1 MGTDWF
7 IKAEC
12 PRPDKEAKDKEEHIK
27 ACSRCPFVIW
37 EKPESVAGF
46 MSSMCGVRVGS
57 IGMAADLDDIGQKL
71 TGIPYFTK
79 VESSASMKLNILQQ
93 IKEYSQRN
101 GWDIDGFSQQDTL
114 EHLDSLIEFCKRAE
128 EKRLNIAVWA

>member
-57 IGMAADLDDIGQKL
+57 ICMAAALDDMGERL
-71 TGIPYFTK
+71 TGIPRFTK
-79 VESSASMKLNILQQ
+79 KEARPSEQLAILEK
-93 IKEYSQRN
+93 IKSCTKQD
-101 GWDIDGFSQQDTL
+101 GWRLQGFSHEETL
-114 EHLDSLIEFCKRAE
+114 ERLDKLIEFCKRAE
-128 EKRLNIAVWA
+128 KKELSIHTWA

>member
-12 PRPDKEAKDKEEHIK
+12 PRPDKEGKDKEEHIK
-27 ACSRCPFVIW
+27 ACSWCPFVIW
-37 EKPESVAGF
+37 QNPESVAMF

-71 TGIPYFTK
+71 TGISYFTK
-79 VESSASMKLNILQQ
+79 VDNSASVHASIHEQKKGGKL
-93 IKEYSQRN
+93 
-101 GWDIDGFSQQDTL
+101 GDT
-114 EHLDSLIEFCKRAE
+114 FWGYAR
-128 EKRLNIAVWA
+128 

>member
-12 PRPDKEAKDKEEHIK
+12 PRPNKEAKNEEEHVK
-27 ACSRCPFVIW
+27 ACSGCPFVIW

-57 IGMAADLDDIGQKL
+57 IGMAAELDDIGEKL
-71 TGIPYFTK
+71 TSIVRFTK
-79 VESSASMKLNILQQ
+79 QEACSSEKLAILEK
-93 IKEYSQRN
+93 IKGYTTGN
-101 GWDIDGFSQQDTL
+101 GWRLEGFSQKETL
-114 EHLDSLIEFCKRAE
+114 EHLDSLIEFCRRAKD
-128 EKRLNIAVWA
+128 KRLGISVWA